1 MGPAEQ
7 AATGCGVL
15 PQPRLMYPE
24 GPGAA
29 PATMLA
35 MSDLYT
41 EGGFTPTPE
50 LSAERK
56 TSFTQAP
63 ELGEAIEPG
72 KAYRAVLETSKGRIV
87 VELFPDEA
95 PMTVNSFA
103 YLLRHHYYD
112 GIKFHR
118 VIDGFMAQTGD
129 PTGTGMGGPGY
140 KFEDEFAGNPH
151 RHDGKGVLSMANAGP
166 ATNGSQ
172 FFITFT
178 ATPHLDGRHTVFG
191 KVVEG
196 LDVLDRLTR
205 IQPGMMGTPD
215 VIEKAYLVEK

>member
-1 MGPAEQ
+1 MQ
-7 AATGCGVL
+7 V
-15 PQPRLMYPE
+15 
-24 GPGAA
+24 
-29 PATMLA
+29 

-41 EGGFTPTPE
+41 TDGFQQTPF
-50 LSAERK
+50 LSEERK
-56 TSFTQAP
+56 TAFTAAP
-63 ELGEAIEPG
+63 ELGAAIEPG

-87 VELFPDEA
+87 AELYPDEA

-129 PTGTGMGGPGY
+129 PTGTGAGGPGY
-140 KFEDEFAGNPH
+140 DFEDEFAGNPH
-151 RHDGKGVLSMANAGP
+151 RHTGKGILSMANRGP
-166 ATNGSQ
+166 NTNGSQ
-172 FFITFT
+172 IFITFT
-178 ATPHLDGRHTVFG
+178 ATPHLDGKHTVFG

-205 IQPGMMGTPD
+205 IQPGMGGTPD

>member
-1 MGPAEQ
+1 
-7 AATGCGVL
+7 
-15 PQPRLMYPE
+15 
-24 GPGAA
+24 
-29 PATMLA
+29 
-35 MSDLYT
+35 MSDTYT
-41 EGGFTPTPE
+41 ADGFTATPE
-50 LSAERK
+50 LSAERQ
-56 TSFTQAP
+56 TRFSQAP
-63 ELGEAIEPG
+63 ELGAAIEPG

-129 PTGTGMGGPGY
+129 PTGTGAGGPGY
-140 KFEDEFAGNPH
+140 DFEDEFAGNPH
-151 RHDGKGVLSMANAGP
+151 RHNAKGVLSMANRGP

-172 FFITFT
+172 FFITFGP
-178 ATPHLDGRHTVFG
+178 TPHLDGRHTVFG

-205 IQPGMMGTPD
+205 IQPGMGGTPD

>member
-1 MGPAEQ
+1 MHP
-7 AATGCGVL
+7 
-15 PQPRLMYPE
+15 
-24 GPGAA
+24 
-29 PATMLA
+29 
-35 MSDLYT
+35 MSDYNT
-41 EGGFTPTPE
+41 DGFTPTPY
-50 LSAERK
+50 LSQERV
-56 TSFTQAP
+56 TQFDAAP
-63 ELGEAIEPG
+63 ELGDATEPG
-72 KAYRAVLETSKGRIV
+72 KAYRAVLDTSKGRIV

-140 KFEDEFAGNPH
+140 RFEDEFVGNPH
-151 RHDGKGVLSMANAGP
+151 RHDSKGVLSMANAGP
-166 ATNGSQ
+166 GTNGSQ

-191 KVVEG
+191 KVIEG
-196 LDVLDRLTR
+196 LDVLDKLTR
-205 IQPGMMGTPD
+205 IQPGMAGTPD
-215 VIEKAYLVEK
+215 MIEQAYLVEK